1 LSLLARINQLFN
13 SIFLSQQISI
23 SINSSYRNDQ
33 PNRAIIRKE
42 PQYREQRGRKEGSTI
57 TGEKAWPKGTDAE
70 LPKGACVAIA
80 SASEL
85 QGMGRVTMQ
94 RLKSN
99 DGGPWAGI
107 LSRPEVIPAQPK
119 MSLT

>member
-1 LSLLARINQLFN
+1 MPSPRIKNAGQRK
-13 SIFLSQQISI
+13 S
-23 SINSSYRNDQ
+23 RN
-33 PNRAIIRKE
+33 IIHKE
-42 PQYREQRGRKEGSTI
+42 PQYPRAEGKKEEGSTI

-94 RLKSN
+94 RLSRTMMAH
-99 DGGPWAGI
+99 GPVFFPG
-107 LSRPEVIPAQPK
+107 RR
-119 MSLT
+119 